1 MTNNVRLDVTLVN
14 AIKMELVKKAARR
27 ISGDPPVQSAAEI
40 VTKHLMNQLN
50 LTSPMAVAFM
60 NAKWGS
66 MAQAVH
72 SLVQQSAGTAHATSP
87 KETAHTDVIMD
98 TMERGANINVTQ
110 IVRRKTV
117 LLAMEHVSKIVH
129 HPSMVYTV
137 IKDALRIAWTI
148 RAIER
153 MVLVHLGVM
162 KDTLEKFVRKV
173 GKIGR
178 YVLKREW
185 YLFTWV

>member
-1 MTNNVRLDVTLVN
+1 
-14 AIKMELVKKAARR
+14 MELVKKAARR
-27 ISGDPPVQSAAEI
+27 TSGEPPVQPAAEI
-40 VTKHLMNQLN
+40 VTKHQMNQLN
-50 LTSPMAVAFM
+50 VTSPMAVAFM

-72 SLVQQSAGTAHATSP
+72 SLVQQSARTAHATSQ

-110 IVRRKTV
+110 TVQRKIV

-129 HPSMVYTV
+129 HPSTV
-137 IKDALRIAWTI
+137 HTVKKDALRIAWTI

-153 MVLVHLGVM
+153 MELVHLGVM
-162 KDTLEKFVRKV
+162 KDTLVKFVRQV
-173 GKIGR
+173 GKIRR
-178 YVLKREW
+178 YML
-185 YLFTWV
+185 